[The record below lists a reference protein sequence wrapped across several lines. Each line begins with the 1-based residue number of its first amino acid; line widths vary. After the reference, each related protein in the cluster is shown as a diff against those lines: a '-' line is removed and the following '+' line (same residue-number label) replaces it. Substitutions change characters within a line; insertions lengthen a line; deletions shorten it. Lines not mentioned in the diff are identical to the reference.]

1 VTLPTLPGI
10 TGRTVA
16 GWVTDR
22 LADVLTPPPLVV
34 GSGAAYLADG
44 RLLAQPDR
52 LVVMTRTGGPG
63 LAFEG
68 IFDAVSFQARVR
80 GAQNDGDDAE
90 QIALA
95 VDSVFIDAKL
105 PVDMGP
111 NRVPRID
118 RIGGGPAYYTRDSA
132 GRTHFTGNYLLFATR

>member
-1 VTLPTLPGI
+1 MPPLPGI

-16 GWVTDR
+16 SWLTDQLGDR
-22 LADVLTPPPLVV
+22 LPADASVI
-34 GSGAAYLADG
+34 GSGAAYTADG
-44 RLLAQPDR
+44 KLIASPNR

-90 QIALA
+90 NLALA
-95 VDSVFIDAKL
+95 VDSAFIDAKL
-105 PVDMGP
+105 PLDMGP

-118 RIGGGPAYYTRDSA
+118 RIGGAPAYFTRDPA
-132 GRTHFTGNYLLFATR
+132 GRTHFTCNYLIFASR